1 MKNDKRSS
9 PKVPSLMKVE
19 NVQANY
25 WGMIHIFALHLII
38 KKLVPHLVESV
49 GRKKITVSVARKV
62 RN

>member
-1 MKNDKRSS
+1 
-9 PKVPSLMKVE
+9 MKVE

-25 WGMIHIFALHLII
+25 WVMIHIFAPHLII